1 MTTLRVGLRTR
12 SSTSPGAEVG
22 CCHGPAHGRA
32 GGFTILEVLLT
43 LGVLLLLAG
52 VAVLNL
58 DLFRNS
64 QNLSEGSLQFGT
76 VLRMAAIESRNIGK
90 RVLLSFD
97 ADGLIL
103 VQCEQDPL
111 GAPGAFTAYTNCGWL
126 DSLPSQTVKVVRC
139 DITSALSPGAM
150 AAQAQAF
157 SPSASLAG
165 STPKAIIS
173 SVTFY
178 PDGTSDSAIIEL
190 ADATDADANRAVIE
204 LDGVNGTTNT
214 LTLSPTDLDAYYQQ
228 ATDSGK
234 IVVGQ

>member
-1 MTTLRVGLRTR
+1 
-12 SSTSPGAEVG
+12 
-22 CCHGPAHGRA
+22 
-32 GGFTILEVLLT
+32 
-43 LGVLLLLAG
+43 
-52 VAVLNL
+52 
-58 DLFRNS
+58 
-64 QNLSEGSLQFGT
+64 
-76 VLRMAAIESRNIGK
+76 
-90 RVLLSFD
+90 
-97 ADGLIL
+97 
-103 VQCEQDPL
+103 VQYEQDPL

-126 DSLPSQTVKVVRC
+126 DSLPSKLVKVVRC

-157 SPSASLAG
+157 SPSASPGG
-165 STPKAIIS
+165 STPKAITS